1 MDTPIGRFGAM
12 GSTPWAV
19 RLGIPWDEALRTR
32 YELLVKPHWEHFMAT
47 KNSTAESADICPPE
61 VDKSAFHY
69 TTSLSFR
76 PIPTL
81 EYWEMVSAL
90 VPEAMQASME
100 WQRRPIIALFYPIIS
115 PYKKSHQ
122 CQVPGEKHPI
132 CVSETTIHQLKIT
145 MIPPW
150 THHKITVHI
159 HTSTIKWW

>member
-1 MDTPIGRFGAM
+1 MVFLWFSYGHSHWPIWGN
-12 GSTPWAV
+12 
-19 RLGIPWDEALRTR
+19 GINALSSSSRHPLDEALRTR

-122 CQVPGEKHPI
+122 CQIPGEKVLFVLVKPPYI
-132 CVSETTIHQLKIT
+132 NLKSQ
-145 MIPPW
+145 W
-150 THHKITVHI
+150 FHHEP
-159 HTSTIKWW
+159 TIKSQ